1 MEIVDGEMVRGWLAV
16 LAILVGV
23 EVSLAADSSS
33 PLLNEKRWEEAR
45 KSLASGNPAE
55 AKTAFEE
62 LLKKYP
68 QEADLHLFLG
78 ITLLRL
84 RELHAAEAAVK
95 RALAVDPNH
104 VEARTLLGWI
114 DSDIHG
120 DFDSAIKE
128 YSKVV
133 ELRPDLAEA
142 YNNLGVAQKRKGELN
157 KAAES
162 FNKALERRPDFTP
175 ALSNRGWIF
184 AEQNKWAEARQDFE
198 QALKL
203 SPHDDGALYGL
214 SQSLRETRDYA
225 GAQKALSQLMSR
237 SPNFVYWL
245 EWGRIGLIRYWW
257 VLLLTAAAFF
267 LKGRFQKVRN
277 EPHGS

>member
-1 MEIVDGEMVRGWLAV
+1 VEIVDGEMVRGWLAV

-84 RELHAAEAAVK
+84 REPHAAEAAVK